1 LASIKAKEALESA
14 SDELYANIT
23 VSDMDKALTAKIKYA
38 GAAEAEQL
46 ARSRIFVNDLERKE
60 YILEKK

>member
-1 LASIKAKEALESA
+1 
-14 SDELYANIT
+14 
-23 VSDMDKALTAKIKYA
+23 MDKALTAKIKYA